1 MLYQIIGS
9 LIISIILP
17 LTIFLIC
24 YFRRKEQIGGWLLF
38 YFIQIFF
45 GVLMTLVTSTILFL
59 YLKDSSGAGV
69 VMLIIMLPNL
79 IIWLAICV
87 VSIMLTLKRFRAW
100 KYINYLRA
108 LFVGKMILAILM
120 AAAPGLP
127 TMSFILILPYWITWL
142 LYFSLSKRVISVY
155 NK

>member
-1 MLYQIIGS
+1 
-9 LIISIILP
+9 
-17 LTIFLIC
+17 
-24 YFRRKEQIGGWLLF
+24 
-38 YFIQIFF
+38 
-45 GVLMTLVTSTILFL
+45 
-59 YLKDSSGAGV
+59 
-69 VMLIIMLPNL
+69 MLIIMLPNL

-108 LFVGKMILAILM
+108 LFVGKMILSILM